1 MREVKI
7 LPLVHRVHIIY
18 HNDTTFINT
27 VVRDNIKLR
36 SRNDNDIMIDDSEPN
51 GSTNP
56 RYGPDGDVQQLCCD
70 VQFGATPYIHKV
82 QCSLFII

>member
-18 HNDTTFINT
+18 HYDTTVINT

-36 SRNDNDIMIDDSEPN
+36 SRNNNDIMVDDSEPMA
-51 GSTNP
+51 P
-56 RYGPDGDVQQLCCD
+56 R
-70 VQFGATPYIHKV
+70 IHGMDLTEMYSSFAVMYSSAPRRIYTKYSV
-82 QCSLFII
+82 VCL